1 MTDLRD
7 RLYADSRPRIDDF
20 MFDERVAAVFEDMI
34 RRSVPGYGNIV
45 AMTGIV
51 AAEYAQAGS
60 RCYDLGCSL
69 GATTFAMRRHLKAP
83 DCRIVAVDNAPA
95 MVEKCRANLQQAPGD
110 AAVDLVCADI
120 RNVQIE
126 DASVV
131 VLNFTLQFL
140 PLAERDALI
149 TRIHRGLR
157 RDGVVVLSEKISSAG
172 AYEETLITRL
182 HHGFKRANGYSS
194 LEISQKR
201 VALERVLVPESLG
214 THEARL
220 EMAGFRHVIP
230 WFRCLNFASVL
241 AVR

>member
-1 MTDLRD
+1 MTEGRD
-7 RLYADSRPRIDDF
+7 RLYAESRPRVDDF
-20 MFDERVAAVFEDMI
+20 MFDERVAEVFDDMI
-34 RRSVPGYGNIV
+34 RRSVPGYGSIV
-45 AMTGIV
+45 AMTGVV

-69 GATTFAMRRHLKAP
+69 GATTVSMLRHLKAP
-83 DCRIVAVDNAPA
+83 DCRIVAADNAPA
-95 MVEKCRANLQQAPGD
+95 MIEKCRANLQNASGGS
-110 AAVDLVCADI
+110 AVDLVCADI
-120 RNVQIE
+120 RSLSIE

-140 PLAERDALI
+140 PPSERDALI
-149 TRIHRGLR
+149 ARIHGGLR
-157 RDGVVVLSEKISSAG
+157 RDGVVILSEKISSAG
-172 AYEETLITRL
+172 ACEEVLMTRL

-201 VALERVLVPESLG
+201 AALEKVLVPESIE

-220 EMAGFRHVIP
+220 KDAGFRHVIQ